1 MLFPQNVCISGS
13 GDCLLSDL
21 SCLSV
26 TSEDLLQCKS
36 SFRGNIY
43 VKLLR
48 CYYTLKDHSFSG
60 QLSLSSSS
68 PCLYVY
74 YTVSELLVHLR
85 TDLVGLFDK
94 RQGSDETNVVNF
106 DIRELLIIITKT
118 KIPTA
123 RQIPLYEKKTRSFTV
138 FIMENWNSQS
148 QWWNISG
155 SFDTLQI
162 IVPKCRCCSWTITS
176 CTLAIQYWKA
186 TPYAWREWIS
196 KALLSFRVSV
206 TG

>member
-48 CYYTLKDHSFSG
+48 CYCTLKDHSFSG
-60 QLSLSSSS
+60 QLYFSSSF

-74 YTVSELLVHLR
+74 NTVRERLVHLR

-94 RQGSDETNVVNF
+94 RRGSDETNVVNF

-118 KIPTA
+118 QIPTV
-123 RQIPLYEKKTRSFTV
+123 RQIPLYEKNTRSFSLHYGKLEQSV
-138 FIMENWNSQS
+138 SMVKFLWFI
-148 QWWNISG
+148 
-155 SFDTLQI
+155 
-162 IVPKCRCCSWTITS
+162 
-176 CTLAIQYWKA
+176 
-186 TPYAWREWIS
+186 
-196 KALLSFRVSV
+196 
-206 TG
+206 

>member
-26 TSEDLLQCKS
+26 TSEDVLQCKS

-74 YTVSELLVHLR
+74 NTVSERLVHLR

-118 KIPTA
+118 KIPTGKGKFHSLKK
-123 RQIPLYEKKTRSFTV
+123 IPGHLQSSLWKIGTVSLNGEISLVHLTRC
-138 FIMENWNSQS
+138 
-148 QWWNISG
+148 
-155 SFDTLQI
+155 
-162 IVPKCRCCSWTITS
+162 K
-176 CTLAIQYWKA
+176 
-186 TPYAWREWIS
+186 
-196 KALLSFRVSV
+196 
-206 TG
+206 